1 MAYGWVFWASLLASV
16 AMLATALFAHPAL
29 PSAVTWHQSPVAE
42 TVWLPAAVGM
52 VLAWLTTR
60 ARQRRDL
67 ERRCQDALAGHPVGS
82 ELRWLLFFLAC
93 FAIGTVGLSLLF
105 GQVVPDAPYV
115 PTVRV
120 VFLFVLPVVF
130 VDQAGFTLTGEG
142 TAMPALAMGVTE
154 PWRWFGL
161 LPTLVTIALVAL
173 PLRAT
178 PLPSPDL
185 ALLGALVAFVAISIP
200 EEIFFRGMLQSRLEQ
215 LVGRW
220 SGIVLTSLLFA
231 ATYAVTDGRNELAP
245 LTGEGLV
252 TDAVAALLTYGPL
265 GLLYGYVWVCYRNIW
280 LNVLLRGGM
289 LTLVLAPALRL
300 FE

>member
-1 MAYGWVFWASLLASV
+1 MAYGWVFWATLLATA

-29 PSAVTWHQSPVAE
+29 PSAVTWHQSPITE
-42 TVWLPAAVGM
+42 TVWLPAAAGM

-60 ARQRRDL
+60 ARQRQDL
-67 ERRCQDALAGHPVGS
+67 ARRCQDALIGHPVGS

-93 FAIGTVGLSLLF
+93 FVVGTIGLSLLF

-142 TAMPALAMGVTE
+142 TAMPTLAMGVTE

-161 LPTLVTIALVAL
+161 LPTLATIGLVAL
-173 PLRAT
+173 SLRDV
-178 PLPSPDL
+178 PLPSLDL
-185 ALLGALVAFVAISIP
+185 ALIGAVVAFIAISIP
-200 EEIFFRGMLQSRLEQ
+200 EEIFFRGMLQSRLEH

-220 SGIVLTSLLFA
+220 SGIILTSLLFA
-231 ATYAVTDGRNELAP
+231 ATYAATDERNELVP
-245 LTGEGLV
+245 LTEGGILADV
-252 TDAVAALLTYGPL
+252 GAALLAYVPL

-289 LTLVLAPALRL
+289 LTLILAPALRL